1 MTHDGKLTA
10 RWFDLPDVVNAH
22 IVQQRL
28 KDEFF
33 KRLYRYYV
41 VAAGRRS
48 YKTER
53 AKRWFVLMS
62 MGQAGKRYFL
72 GAPTRTQAKLLF
84 WRDVLDLTPSYMFDG
99 EPNKT
104 DLVIRYKSGSELH
117 VIGLEAYKRI
127 EGIRWDGCC
136 VSEYQE
142 VDADFLSATLE
153 PILND
158 TNGQAILEGRPIGRN
173 HFYDDFRREGN
184 GDPLWRSYTWPS
196 ADVLSPEQIAAA
208 KRTLAEDDFRR
219 EYEADFE
226 AGSSRVYY
234 AYSID
239 NLRDVNLDM
248 SKPVIVTCDFN
259 ATEKPMSWTIGQR
272 DGENTYWIKSLVHRH
287 TNTATMCER
296 LNEYLGAFPSKP
308 PALIFYGDFAGT
320 KSTSNSSYSDW
331 QIIEDAFRNY
341 TRFEKRVK
349 PCKSVRDRVAATN
362 AQLCNAE
369 GKRRQFVNPKGCWP
383 LIEDWDRVQ
392 WKPNG
397 IELDGS
403 DDMRTHSSDSVDY
416 YNDYENPVRGRI
428 QYVKG

>member
-1 MTHDGKLTA
+1 LTHDGKLTA

-84 WRDVLDLTPSYMFDG
+84 WRDVLDLTPSYMLDG

-226 AGSSRVYY
+226 AGGSRAYY
-234 AYSID
+234 AFSIE
-239 NLRDVNLDM
+239 NYREVALDM
-248 SKPVIVTCDFN
+248 SRPIIVACDFN
-259 ATEKPMSWTIGQR
+259 TTVKPMSWIVGQR
-272 DGENTYWIKSLVHRH
+272 DGENTFWIKTLVHKH
-287 TNTATMCER
+287 TNTESMCEV
-296 LNEYLGAFPSKP
+296 LKQYLGSFPTKP
-308 PALIFYGDFAGT
+308 PAIIFYGDFAGLQ
-320 KSTSNSSYSDW
+320 KRSNSSYYDW
-331 QIIEDAFRNY
+331 EIIERAFTNY
-341 TRFEKRVK
+341 TLFEKRIK
-349 PCKSVRDRVAATN
+349 QCRSVRDRVGATN
-362 AQLCNAE
+362 AQLKDAS
-369 GKRRQFVNPKGCWP
+369 GRRRQFVHPRDCFH
-383 LIEDWDRVQ
+383 LVEDWDRMQ
-392 WKPNG
+392 WKSNSV
-397 IELDGS
+397 ELDES
-403 DDMRTHSSDSVDY
+403 DDDRGHVSAAVDY
-416 YNDYENPVRGRI
+416 FNDYENPVRGRI